1 MSDLPRGHLEP
12 KVIHQKVLSLVDAGK
27 KVKDSC
33 KQIGKEIGKSWL
45 AVKKTF
51 YRQGGS
57 KSKAHGNSKLT
68 KLQENILLSIIIVY
82 SMLHHPISKP
92 EIKHEIKNLWKIDVS
107 SSWSKDFVK
116 RYKDEIVQK
125 KTKIL
130 ASKRTDDVIMNSI
143 AKFVANIDTF

>member
-1 MSDLPRGHLEP
+1 MSDLPRGHLDP
-12 KVIHQKVLSLVDAGK
+12 KVIHQKVLSLIDAGK
-27 KVKDSC
+27 KLQDSC

-45 AVKKTF
+45 AVKRTF

-82 SMLHHPISKP
+82 SILHDPISKP
-92 EIKHEIKNLWKIDVS
+92 EIRHEIKNLWKIDVS
-107 SSWSKDFVK
+107 QTWSKNFVQ
-116 RYKDEIVQK
+116 RYKDELVQK

-130 ASKRTDDVIMNSI
+130 ALKRTGDVIVNSV
-143 AKFVANIDTF
+143 AKFVADIDTF